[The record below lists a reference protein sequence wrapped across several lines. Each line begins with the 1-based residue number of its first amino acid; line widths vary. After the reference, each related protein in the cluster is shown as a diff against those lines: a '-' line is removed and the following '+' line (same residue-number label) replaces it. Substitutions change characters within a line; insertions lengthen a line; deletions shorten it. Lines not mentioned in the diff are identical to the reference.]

1 MYNFDFFFRY
11 SFFGEMIFRYFDNL
25 YLVNICRKKVFLQL
39 KELEF
44 DGNIDSVKIEEIFLD
59 ES

>member
-1 MYNFDFFFRY
+1 
-11 SFFGEMIFRYFDNL
+11 MIFRYFDNL
-25 YLVNICRKKVFLQL
+25 YLVNICRKKVILLL